1 MAKRNM
7 NPNSLKNLENRV
19 PLNTETAT
27 KAQQKGAVIKRKRG
41 LIRKAVLGLFD
52 VGPIKVE
59 DIAQTIINEAL
70 QGKEW
75 AVKLIYDMDENYQ
88 NRKLKSTQ
96 KDDNAKKDLI
106 AHLQNIKIM
115 NPVEMGLDEP
125 YESLNRTID

>member
-1 MAKRNM
+1 M

-19 PLNTETAT
+19 PLNSDTAT
-27 KAQQKGAVIKRKRG
+27 KAQKKGAATRRKRG
-41 LIRKAVLGLFD
+41 IVRKTVIGLLED
-52 VGPIKVE
+52 GPIRFE
-59 DIAQTIINEAL
+59 DIAQTIIKEAL

-96 KDDNAKKDLI
+96 KDDNSKKDLL
-106 AHLQNIKIM
+106 AHLQKIKIM
-115 NPVEMGLDEP
+115 NPIEMGLEDP

>member
-1 MAKRNM
+1 M

-19 PLNTETAT
+19 PLNSETAT

-52 VGPIKVE
+52 DGPIKVE
-59 DIAQTIINEAL
+59 DIAKTIINEAL

-96 KDDNAKKDLI
+96 KDDNSKKDLL
-106 AHLQNIKIM
+106 AHLQKIKIM
-115 NPVEMGLDEP
+115 NPIEMGLEDP